1 MKPTAADWPELLRL
15 LEQAQAHDE
24 TALPQWLASLP
35 APRQQQLQALL
46 DQRRSIETQHFLEQP
61 ARLLAAGDA
70 GGPAMSAGQRVG
82 PWRLLQEI
90 GRGGMAWVWLAER
103 ADGHGQRRVALKL
116 PRLGWAPGLAERMA
130 RERDILATLEHPNIA
145 RLYDA
150 GVDEQGRP
158 WLALEYVQ
166 GQPIDTCAKA
176 GALTVHQR
184 VALLLQVCDAVAYA
198 HSRLAIHRDLKPA
211 NILVTEAGQVKL
223 LDFGIAKLVQAEGW
237 AAQQT
242 ALTELAGT
250 AMTLRYASP
259 EQLRG
264 EPLGTASDVYS
275 LGVVAYELLAGA
287 SPYGAPGDAAALR
300 ALIERGDLPLASAVA
315 QDSEARQALSG
326 DLDAVLARAMSLQPR
341 QRYAHVAALAQEL
354 QQVLAGRPVTARR
367 RHAAERLWRQVQR
380 SRAPLLAAAGVV
392 AALTLGLG
400 LGPTSLVLAV
410 AAAGTAA
417 ALIQARRAQRSR
429 TVADAATRRAEL
441 VRDTLLQVFN
451 VGHWPQDGRRA
462 HEITLKEALDQV
474 RHRLSVTMAHLPA
487 DQAIVLDAVAA
498 VYEQLDLAPDSLALL
513 DQALAALD
521 AAGTA
526 DAAHQPLRLRLLKR
540 RLSAAFMHQRFE
552 GFDSVLARLE
562 MLLDS
567 QAGTDNTDRLGGE
580 RAAALYYRVR
590 RQQMLGPIDV
600 AEVAAK
606 LTRAESLYARHAPA
620 EPTRQHALSLAV
632 QALLALDRLD
642 EAERLA
648 STQLELSRRAPDS
661 AASVGNALSVRGA
674 VRLRQQR
681 WLAARED
688 LQGAH
693 ADYLKHSGPEHM
705 LTAQNEVFLGHA
717 IVGGGEVTEGL
728 AIARRGAAV
737 ICKLRSGQ
745 PKEAQTLE
753 RLAAAELQAG
763 EVAAALATLRRA
775 LAVWQAH
782 PDLAATLRAEA
793 LALAA
798 VALATLE
805 QADEAATLLQELDA
819 VLADAAPASP
829 RHQML
834 RTRAAD
840 ALLALRARKS
850 APA

>member
-15 LEQAQAHDE
+15 LEQAQKHDE
-24 TALPQWLASLP
+24 AALPNWLASLP
-35 APRQQQLQALL
+35 DRQQHQLRALL
-46 DQRRSIETQHFLEQP
+46 EQRRSIETQHFLEQP
-61 ARLLAAGDA
+61 ARLPLAGEAPAAGLS
-70 GGPAMSAGQRVG
+70 PGQRVG
-82 PWRLLQEI
+82 PWRLLHEI

-103 ADGHGQRRVALKL
+103 ADGQGQRRVALKL
-116 PRLGWAPGLAERMA
+116 PRLGWQQGLAERMA
-130 RERDILATLEHPNIA
+130 RERDILATLEHPHIA

-166 GQPIDTCAKA
+166 GQPIDAYA
-176 GALTVHQR
+176 QARALTVHQR

-198 HSRLAIHRDLKPA
+198 HSRLAIHRDLKPG
-211 NILVTEAGQVKL
+211 NILVTESGQVKL

-237 AAQQT
+237 AAPQT
-242 ALTELAGT
+242 ALTELVGT

-264 EPLGTASDVYS
+264 EPLGTGSDIYS
-275 LGVVAYELLAGA
+275 LAVVAYELLAGV
-287 SPYGAPGDAAALR
+287 SPYGAPRDAAALR
-300 ALIERGDLPLASAVA
+300 AVIERGDLPLASAVA
-315 QDSEARQALSG
+315 QGAPARRALGG
-326 DLDAVLARAMSLQPR
+326 DLDVVLARALSPYPR

-354 QQVLAGRPVTARR
+354 QHVLAGQPVVARR
-367 RHAAERLWRQVQR
+367 RHLAERLRRRVQR
-380 SRAPLLAAAGVV
+380 SRTPLLVVAVLVAAGV
-392 AALTLGLG
+392 TGFGLG
-400 LGPTSLVLAV
+400 TTSLVLAV

-417 ALIQARRAQRSR
+417 AWVQARRAQRSR
-429 TVADAATRRAEL
+429 TLADAATRRAEL

-451 VGHWPQDGRRA
+451 VAHWPQDGRRA
-462 HEITLKEALDQV
+462 HEITVKEALDQV
-474 RHRLSVTMAHLPA
+474 RQRLSATMLHLPA
-487 DQAIVLDAVAA
+487 DQAVVLDAMAA
-498 VYEQLDLAPDSLALL
+498 VYEQLDLAEDSFALL
-513 DQALAALD
+513 DQALTVLSAVD
-521 AAGTA
+521 AA
-526 DAAHQPLRLRLLKR
+526 DPAHRPLRLRLLKR

-552 GFDSVLARLE
+552 GFDRVLAEFELQ
-562 MLLDS
+562 LDADADGS
-567 QAGTDNTDRLGGE
+567 AAESPGGE

-590 RQQMLGPIDV
+590 RQQMLGPIDA
-600 AEVAAK
+600 AEVARK
-606 LTRAESLYARHAPA
+606 LTQAEALYARHAPA
-620 EPTRQHALSLAV
+620 DPTRQHALSLAV

-648 STQLELSRRAPDS
+648 TTQLELSRRAPDS

-681 WLAARED
+681 WAAACED

-717 IVGGGEVTEGL
+717 IVGSGDAARGL
-728 AIARRGAAV
+728 AIARRGAAM
-737 ICKLRSGQ
+737 IGQLRSGQ

-763 EVAAALATLRRA
+763 DATAALATLRRA

-782 PDLAATLRAEA
+782 PDLVATMRAEA

-798 VALATLE
+798 VALAALE
-805 QADEAATLLQELDA
+805 QADEAAAMLHELDA
-819 VLADAAPASP
+819 VLATAAPASP
-829 RHQML
+829 RHRML

-840 ALLALRARKS
+840 ACGGLQSRS
-850 APA
+850 P